1 MLESIDTELLNII
14 WIFLILG
21 VGWIVLRFILNIARR
36 IFSLGCMAILVI
48 GFILIVMQ
56 FLQGS

>member
-36 IFSLGCMAILVI
+36 IFTLGCMAIFVI